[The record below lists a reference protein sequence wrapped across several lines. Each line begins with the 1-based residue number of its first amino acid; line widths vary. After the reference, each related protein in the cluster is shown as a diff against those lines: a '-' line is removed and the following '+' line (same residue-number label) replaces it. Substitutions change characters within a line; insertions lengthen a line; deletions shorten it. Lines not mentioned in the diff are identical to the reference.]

1 MDISVAKGRN
11 LTAFVE
17 RIYEMLQIIRVYTR
31 APGKDP
37 DHTAPFVLPKGS
49 RLEDLAERI
58 HKDFK
63 DKFRYARLW
72 GKAVYDGQMVQRDYM
87 LQEGDVAELHL

>member
-1 MDISVAKGRN
+1 VAKGRN
-11 LTAFVE
+11 LTAFIE
-17 RIYEMLQIIRVYTR
+17 KIYEMLSIIRVYTR

-37 DHTAPFVLPKGS
+37 DHTAPFVLPEGS
-49 RLEDLAERI
+49 RRDDLAERI

-63 DKFRYARLW
+63 EKLKYARLW
-72 GKAVYDGQMVQRDYM
+72 GKSVYGGRMVQRDHV